1 MDGRPATPA
10 MPRASGSASAS
21 RRASAGSRPSRA
33 STGRNCAGRTG
44 SDGHSPSQ
52 PQPKILSACPSYWRR
67 RPDDTPGPRLIGTG
81 RSSTRPPSTTNSD
94 EAVIKSGSDLS
105 SSTAC
110 KVLSI
115 ACLLHFLRSLT
126 AALRSRYPPGPF
138 HPFPQPTAA
147 GSSCPFFGRWIAVRP
162 LSRRLYR

>member
-81 RSSTRPPSTTNSD
+81 RSSTRPPSTTNGD
-94 EAVIKSGSDLS
+94 EPGIKSGYHL
-105 SSTAC
+105 
-110 KVLSI
+110 VLQQPASGRRR
-115 ACLLHFLRSLT
+115 AGALT
-126 AALRSRYPPGPF
+126 KF
-138 HPFPQPTAA
+138 
-147 GSSCPFFGRWIAVRP
+147 
-162 LSRRLYR
+162 SRRVFMRGAAAASATVQPWLIASNICVGMPAISSQPPLKF